1 MTDALVMVI
10 AVVATGGF
18 CRSFT
23 ENELALANELVPYWP
38 ASTAEVALMVQV
50 LLS

>member
-1 MTDALVMVI
+1 MVTEALVMVM

-23 ENELALANELVPYWP
+23 ENELALANALVPY
-38 ASTAEVALMVQV
+38 
-50 LLS
+50 